1 MNTKTED
8 HYSQYG
14 FSQKV
19 VDDARES
26 LIDYLIGAAEE
37 IRDIAEESETAHI
50 EEQLGEHLPA
60 DWLDTYE
67 VSDSSLFSAAVA
79 HITEVATPDDPAVS
93 ENDILDL
100 YRAGPVWVVETIR
113 ASLAVGEDLANE
125 ELAAEDD

>member
-1 MNTKTED
+1 MTRC
-8 HYSQYG
+8 SVR
-14 FSQKV
+14 S
-19 VDDARES
+19 ARR
-26 LIDYLIGAAEE
+26 LDPPLDLTAEE

-67 VSDSSLFSAAVA
+67 VSDSSLFSAAVF

-93 ENDILDL
+93 DNDILDL

-113 ASLAVGEDLANE
+113 GSLAVGEDLANE

>member
-1 MNTKTED
+1 MNTKTEEY
-8 HYSQYG
+8 YSQYG
-14 FSQKV
+14 YSQKV

-67 VSDSSLFSAAVA
+67 VSDSSLFSAAVF

-93 ENDILDL
+93 DNDILDL

-113 ASLAVGEDLANE
+113 GSLAVGEDLANE